1 MHSMASFDEG
11 CRPAADSIPL
21 LVGKRQEA
29 AKGVM
34 PWGKHG
40 SGGNKSLWDK
50 EGKFQNVKHAS

>member
-1 MHSMASFDEG
+1 MASFDEG

-21 LVGKRQEA
+21 LVGERQK

-40 SGGNKSLWDK
+40 SGGNEPPWDK
-50 EGKFQNVKHAS
+50 EEKFQNVKHAS